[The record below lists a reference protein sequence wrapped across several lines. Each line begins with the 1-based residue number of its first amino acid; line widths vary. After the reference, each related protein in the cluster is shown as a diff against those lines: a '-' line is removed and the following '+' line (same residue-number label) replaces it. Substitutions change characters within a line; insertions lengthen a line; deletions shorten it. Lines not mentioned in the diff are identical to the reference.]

1 MEKIRQ
7 FRNDTSIPVFFTM
20 DAGPNVH
27 LLYFEENEKV
37 ILDWIKSELFPYCS
51 KTGVL
56 NNSLGK
62 GASKLSG

>member
-1 MEKIRQ
+1 
-7 FRNDTSIPVFFTM
+7 M